1 MLVLGT
7 LSALLGL
14 GLLAGAGA
22 AGWANYQQRDGGYFT
37 SPLERFS
44 ADSYALSSPRLD
56 VMTGGGMPDAGPVDL
71 AGSVLLRGSAG
82 VRILLILVAAI
93 LGALAGQALG
103 ARLGDPVRLGD
114 FSLIWASVLAWVGIG
129 IVAVATT
136 LGPSRQRG

>member
-1 MLVLGT
+1 MTFPDVGPALVL
-7 LSALLGL
+7 AVVV
-14 GLLAGAGA
+14 GAFHTCV
-22 AGWANYQQRDGGYFT
+22 Y
-37 SPLERFS
+37 
-44 ADSYALSSPRLD
+44 
-56 VMTGGGMPDAGPVDL
+56 M
-71 AGSVLLRGSAG
+71 LLRGSAG

>member
-1 MLVLGT
+1 MTFPDVGPALVL
-7 LSALLGL
+7 ALVV
-14 GLLAGAGA
+14 GAFHTCL
-22 AGWANYQQRDGGYFT
+22 Y
-37 SPLERFS
+37 
-44 ADSYALSSPRLD
+44 
-56 VMTGGGMPDAGPVDL
+56 M
-71 AGSVLLRGSAG
+71 LLRGSAG
-82 VRILLILVAAI
+82 VRILLILVAAV